1 MALWEIK
8 QSGFLSR
15 RFHSIIKRPF
25 WAVGGLDGF
34 CVAAYKPKGALTQNL
49 SYVNLANP
57 GTNDMAAGVAP
68 SWLASTGW
76 VFNGTTQYLLNNLT
90 PTSGWSMFVHYANL
104 LSTGAAI
111 IVGSQNTTGDR
122 RFYLG
127 RAAGGAEIYGNGGI
141 AANGAISGTGVIG
154 FAGEKCYFNGVDEG
168 LTISGWSDPISAQPI
183 FAGALNANGTATTF
197 CSVRIHALAIYNTVL
212 DATKVDLLT
221 KAMQE
226 V

>member
-1 MALWEIK
+1 MALWETK
-8 QSGFLSR
+8 QSGYLNR
-15 RFHSIIKRPF
+15 RFFNIIKRPF
-25 WAVGGLDGF
+25 WAVGGLDSY
-34 CVAAYKPKGALTQNL
+34 CVAAYKPKGALTQNN

-57 GTNDMAAGVAP
+57 GTNNMEAGVAP

-90 PTSGWSMFVHYANL
+90 PTSGWSMFVHYEDL
-104 LSTGAAI
+104 TSTGAAI

-141 AANGAISGTGVIG
+141 AVNGAIAGFGTIG

-168 LTISGWSDPISAQPI
+168 LTISAWSDPISAQPI
-183 FAGALNANGTATTF
+183 FVGALNANGTATTF
-197 CSVRIHALAIYNTVL
+197 CAVKIHALAIYNTVL
-212 DATKVDLLT
+212 QPRQISLLSR
-221 KAMQE
+221 AMAE